1 MSALTGGDVKL
12 EKNFSQ
18 YGNWLNTLATTDP
31 ESWKN
36 RVQLWF
42 TKSVTIDSREEYSEN
57 STVQKEP
64 PEEIDQEIEGLFE
77 IAKEQIFEDGME
89 SEFSRELISIIKEYG
104 NDAMI
109 VIANL
114 IVTDQVNAE
123 VASEALRWLGHVDHP
138 KTYRY
143 RLWVLERSLY
153 CSSVR
158 IRDGAVL
165 SLSFLN
171 DPHAISY
178 LKQAIE
184 RETCKELREDMEQ
197 VLAHLENTQQCHSS

>member
-1 MSALTGGDVKL
+1 MNADSETANPVLIDRG
-12 EKNFSQ
+12 
-18 YGNWLNTLATTDP
+18 
-31 ESWKN
+31 
-36 RVQLWF
+36 LW
-42 TKSVTIDSREEYSEN
+42 IDSTARTDREFFRPRLIRQSAPWTKGPQKEHLEN
-57 STVQKEP
+57 STEQKER

-77 IAKEQIFEDGME
+77 IAKEQIFEDGIE
-89 SEFSRELISIIKEYG
+89 SEFSRGLISIIKEYG

-123 VASEALRWLGHVDHP
+123 VASEALRWLGHIDHP

-165 SLSFLN
+165 GLSFLN

-178 LKQAIE
+178 LKRAIE
-184 RETCKELREDMEQ
+184 RETCKELRRDMEQ
-197 VLAHLENTQQCHSS
+197 VLAHLENTQQCRSS